1 VKKLGLVIG
10 ASLREQLRWATQ
22 HLYTLLILTPLVLG
36 ISYLTVSRLAE
47 EAPSW
52 HPSFRFSFFI
62 SSAFVFTAVVL
73 SLSRAAIEIYH
84 LQRPESVLDALPV
97 SNSTHFHA
105 ALAKRI
111 VRTAGLGLLILVIR
125 LLFAQSRFDPATTA
139 ALLLFVLMA
148 AQTQIFAALNW
159 IHVGHTRSKPVAIGT
174 SASIVA
180 SSAVG
185 GSLLLIVFSPGM
197 LPAASS
203 SSAPLS
209 AMIVAAV
216 WSMALYAIAKAQH
229 QRWRT
234 SDIEYAKRI
243 QSANRES
250 ILALFRLEKWFQR
263 TVAEQLRRDLQ
274 LTLRAFSSAVYV
286 AVFIA
291 ALLLLAMMTV
301 LVTDLLPA
309 DAGQASWFSGTW
321 LPAVMAAKIG
331 CVLVTTSLSI
341 VVAVLVQYQ
350 IPHFW
355 LERAVGVTGNQMWQT
370 KLWYAR
376 LISLPAPVLATTLA
390 VVSGMVPLWYALPL
404 LAECVWMW
412 WITSTLIGGLAFEVP
427 DRPELAIVL
436 MLSAGTTF
444 GLFVSVFWP
453 IGFVLYAL
461 NLLRGLTE
469 RGQSRASYCLLM
481 EEA

>member
-1 VKKLGLVIG
+1 MKKLRLVIG
-10 ASLREQLRWATQ
+10 ASVREQLRWAKQ

-47 EAPSW
+47 EAPGW
-52 HPSFRFSFFI
+52 NPSLRIAFFI

-84 LQRPESVLDALPV
+84 LRRPEAVLDALPV
-97 SNSTHFHA
+97 SYSTHFHA

-111 VRTAGLGLLILVIR
+111 ARTAGLGLLIVVVR
-125 LLFAQSRFDPATTA
+125 VLFAQSSSIDATTVA
-139 ALLLFVLMA
+139 ALLLFVLVV

-159 IHVGHTRSKPVAIGT
+159 IHVGHTGSKPGAL
-174 SASIVA
+174 SAIVA
-180 SSAVG
+180 GVAVLASAAVG
-185 GSLLLIVFSPGM
+185 GSLLLIVFSPSM
-197 LPAASS
+197 LPAI
-203 SSAPLS
+203 SALS
-209 AMIVAAV
+209 AMTVAV
-216 WSMALYAIAKAQH
+216 LWSIALYTLARAQH
-229 QRWRT
+229 RRWRT

-243 QSANRES
+243 QSANRGGTF
-250 ILALFRLEKWFQR
+250 LRLGKRFQR
-263 TVAEQLRRDLQ
+263 AVAEQLRRDLQ

-286 AVFIA
+286 AVFVS
-291 ALLLLAMMTV
+291 ALILLAMTTL
-301 LVTDLLPA
+301 LVTDLLPTA
-309 DAGQASWFSGTW
+309 TGQESWFAGTW
-321 LPAVMAAKIG
+321 LPTVMAAKIG

-355 LERAVGVTGNQMWQT
+355 LERAVGVTGSQMWET

-376 LISLPAPVLATTLA
+376 LIGLPAPLLTATLA
-390 VVSGMVPLWYALPL
+390 IISGTVPLWYALPL
-404 LAECVWMW
+404 FVECFWMW
-412 WITSTLIGGLAFEVP
+412 WITSTLIGALAFEVP

-444 GLFVSVFWP
+444 GLFVSIFWP

-461 NLLRGLTE
+461 NLIRGLTE

-481 EEA
+481 EEV

>member
-10 ASLREQLRWATQ
+10 ASLREQLRWARQ

-47 EAPSW
+47 EAPAW
-52 HPSFRFSFFI
+52 NPSPRLGFFL
-62 SSAFVFTAVVL
+62 SSAFIFTAVVL

-84 LQRPESVLDALPV
+84 LRRPEAVLDALPV
-97 SNSTHFHA
+97 TFSTHFHA

-111 VRTAGLGLLILVIR
+111 ARTAGLGLLILVIR
-125 LLFAQSRFDPATTA
+125 VLFAKSRSIDATIA
-139 ALLLFVLMA
+139 ASLLLFVLVV
-148 AQTQIFAALNW
+148 AQTQVLAALNW
-159 IHVGHTRSKPVAIGT
+159 IHVGHTGSKPGAIGAGAAVLA
-174 SASIVA
+174 SA
-180 SSAVG
+180 AVG
-185 GSLLLIVFSPGM
+185 GSLLLVVFSPAM
-197 LPAASS
+197 LPASWA
-203 SSAPLS
+203 LG
-209 AMIVAAV
+209 AMIVAVV
-216 WSMALYAIAKAQH
+216 WSIALYVLARAQH

-263 TVAEQLRRDLQ
+263 TVAEQLRRDIQ

-286 AVFIA
+286 AVFVS
-291 ALLLLAMMTV
+291 ALVLLAMTTV
-301 LVTDLLPA
+301 LITDLLPA
-309 DAGQASWFSGTW
+309 GGGQVSWFAGTW
-321 LPAVMAAKIG
+321 LPGVMAAKIG
-331 CVLVTTSLSI
+331 SVLVTTSLSI

-355 LERAVGVTGNQMWQT
+355 LERAVGVSGNQMWET

-376 LISLPAPVLATTLA
+376 LVSLPAPLLATTLA
-390 VVSGMVPLWYALPL
+390 VASGMVPMWYVLPM

-436 MLSAGTTF
+436 MTSAGTTF

-461 NLLRGLTE
+461 NLIRGLAE